1 MAVSTNL
8 SSSYEF
14 IKSVVLSTIFPVNN
28 YVKDFVCTRPNSS
41 EVRPGLANLEIYRKL
56 QESTA
61 FSSMISLTM
70 TSEDPPTAIIYIT
83 RTPQYL
89 SKR

>member
-56 QESTA
+56 QLDCEQYERSRT
-61 FSSMISLTM
+61 
-70 TSEDPPTAIIYIT
+70 TSWGMDGRRIKY
-83 RTPQYL
+83 
-89 SKR
+89 